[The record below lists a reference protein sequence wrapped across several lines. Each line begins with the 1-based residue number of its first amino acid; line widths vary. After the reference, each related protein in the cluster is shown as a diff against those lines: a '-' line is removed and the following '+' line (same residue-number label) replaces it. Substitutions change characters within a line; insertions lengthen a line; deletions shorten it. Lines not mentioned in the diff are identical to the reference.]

1 MNMSKERKPLT
12 DKYTTLISTRI
23 PMETANKLYKVSYQQ
38 GVNVSKIVRQTLE
51 AGLKG
56 S

>member
-1 MNMSKERKPLT
+1 MSKERKPIAE
-12 DKYTTLISTRI
+12 KYTTLISTRI
-23 PMETANKLYKVSYQQ
+23 PMDVANKLYKVSYQQ

-51 AGLKG
+51 QGLKG